1 MARKVKL
8 GWKVVKLSYN
18 QPKKD
23 KYFISSHVGE
33 LEYKFDRWTWPKD
46 GWGPLCVFTTRKAAR
61 NFVSW
66 EGLRVIRCKY
76 IPSPL
81 TKVWNCNGS
90 AFQLYELPYGK
101 ALASAV
107 KLIKQRKL

>member
-1 MARKVKL
+1 MSRKVKL

-46 GWGPLCVFTTRKAAR
+46 GCGPLCVFTTRKAAR

-66 EGLRVIRCKY
+66 ERLRVIRKSLGFRCQADKT
-76 IPSPL
+76 
-81 TKVWNCNGS
+81 TKIRR
-90 AFQLYELPYGK
+90 FQ
-101 ALASAV
+101 
-107 KLIKQRKL
+107 